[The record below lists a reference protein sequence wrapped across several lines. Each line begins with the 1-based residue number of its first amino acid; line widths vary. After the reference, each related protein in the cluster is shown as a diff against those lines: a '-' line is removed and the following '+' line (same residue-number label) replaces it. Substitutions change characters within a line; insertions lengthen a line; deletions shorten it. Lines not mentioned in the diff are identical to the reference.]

1 MEKSFDKQQVR
12 RARITAIILASSIVI
27 SVISIVYAFTSKKE
41 VERISK
47 DADKV
52 VTLAAKYRLEAEQI
66 AAEANMRLATAL
78 KALDECK
85 KANTK

>member
-12 RARITAIILASSIVI
+12 RARITAILLAFSIVI
-27 SVISIVYAFTSKKE
+27 SLISIVYAFTCKNE

-47 DADKV
+47 DADEV
-52 VTLAAKYRLEAEQI
+52 VTLAAKYRLEAEQS

-85 KANTK
+85 ANTK